1 MEDICPEVSINSK
14 KQKISIALL
23 LVKQLRS
30 LTLLSVG
37 GCKIT
42 DQGADMIA
50 AVLLQTVSLETLDV
64 SNTTLNV
71 AKAQKIN
78 NALKALTSLKSLKI
92 SNNDISDKAADG
104 IATVILNNPLL
115 EKLNIS
121 HNNLSSAGVLQITNA
136 LLVFKNIKMLDI
148 SKNYVTSDNIEKLST
163 ALSECPFIQELNLSQ
178 NLLMLN
184 GVLKI
189 VQSFRH
195 HHHLQ
200 TLDLSNNAISFSSA
214 CEFIVDVILSV
225 NQELVYLNVSGR
237 NIRPRFIED
246 YLSPPNSDKNTE
258 RFKLQ
263 NLYLLQH
270 ASLNT
275 VDIQT
280 KFIKAQ
286 AGLCPISEED
296 IISYFVDHAGGVF
309 YNQYHNFTLLVLPG
323 AVSQGDCVEIQT
335 TASHFGPYKI
345 PDGFYPISSFFWINV
360 NVNYKFAIPVYV
372 IMNHHAKVRNLE
384 DIDHLFVLQTN
395 DVSFVNGKKL
405 SMTVVPKEFK
415 FYFDY
420 EIGYCVLATDHFCSF
435 CSAKNDKHIP
445 EYLEAHDYYYEDTSD
460 GSYIAEVCFCPSNSE
475 CKKVT
480 SWYIFMSVSL
490 LLCNNFTFLF
500 SIKGKY
506 CTYIAA

>member
-23 LVKQLRS
+23 LIKQLRS
-30 LTLLSVG
+30 LTILRVS

-50 AVLLQTVSLETLDV
+50 GVLLQTVSLETLDV

-78 NALKALTSLKSLKI
+78 NALKSLTSLKSLKI
-92 SNNDISDKAADG
+92 NDNDISDKAAG
-104 IATVILNNPLL
+104 SIATVILNNPLL
-115 EKLNIS
+115 EKLNLS
-121 HNNLSSAGVLQITNA
+121 HNKLSSAGVLQITNA

-148 SKNYVTSDNIEKLST
+148 SKNSVTSDNIEKLSA
-163 ALSECPFIQELNLSQ
+163 ALSECPLIQELNLSQ

-246 YLSPPNSDKNTE
+246 YLSPPNSEKNSD
-258 RFKLQ
+258 RFVLQ
-263 NLYLLQH
+263 YLHLLQH
-270 ASLNT
+270 ASLNAA
-275 VDIQT
+275 DIQT
-280 KFIKAQ
+280 KFIKPQ
-286 AGLCPISEED
+286 PGLCPISEED
-296 IISYFVDHAGGVF
+296 VISYYVDHVGGVC
-309 YNQYHNFTLLVLPG
+309 YNQYHNFVLVIPPG
-323 AVSQGDCVEIQT
+323 AVSVGDCIEIQT

-345 PDGFYPISSFFWINV
+345 PYGFYPISSFYWINV
-360 NVNYKFAIPVYV
+360 NVDYKFAIPVYV
-372 IMNHHAKVRNLE
+372 IMSHHAKIRNLE

-395 DVSFVNGKKL
+395 ACDPFTNGKKL
-405 SMTVVPKEFK
+405 PMNVVPKELK

-435 CSAKNDKHIP
+435 CSAKSDKHIP
-445 EYLEAHDYYYEDTSD
+445 EYLVAHDYYYDDISD

-475 CKKVT
+475 CKKV
-480 SWYIFMSVSL
+480 SSFMSVSL
-490 LLCNNFTFLF
+490 LLCNNLTCLF
-500 SIKGKY
+500 SIKS
-506 CTYIAA
+506 I